1 LTSIRNWTLRGKVVL
16 HIIVLGVASAVAL
29 AVLYMTTQR
38 RLLLTLADQKAELV
52 STLVMD
58 SIFTLKKCG
67 RVEETEAKI
76 HSLLLEAS
84 SLRQIRILTTDGRI
98 YVSTDS
104 AENRGL
110 LPPEEFARARKLLA
124 GHIPREISR
133 VRNQTALEALMLVE
147 NRPECYSCHDPARP
161 YNGLL
166 DVHIDTSETSAVLRS
181 SRWKG
186 LAVAVG
192 ALAVLTVIVLR
203 LFERLV
209 NRPIRRLQQVM
220 TKVQDGDLTVRLA
233 ADKKDE
239 IGRLTESFNAMV
251 ENLRAASRKIAALYN
266 ERMERAEHLASFG
279 ELAAGLAHE
288 VRNPLAGI
296 KGALE
301 IIHRSTPDGDPRK
314 DIFDE
319 VLRQTDRT
327 IAVIQD
333 FLNYARPKPFL
344 LRPVSPNL
352 FVENAVRLAETQVG
366 GKSVRFD
373 VASLPEEV
381 RVCLDADKMQD
392 VCLNLLLNALAA
404 IEAEGRVEVALRR
417 TEDGTFELKVGDNGA
432 GIKPEVL
439 SQIFTPFFSTKKGG
453 TGLGLSICRKIV
465 EAHGGTISVES
476 KAGRG
481 TAFTVQIPPRGPE
494 GQPCP

>member
-1 LTSIRNWTLRGKVVL
+1 
-16 HIIVLGVASAVAL
+16 
-29 AVLYMTTQR
+29 
-38 RLLLTLADQKAELV
+38 
-52 STLVMD
+52 
-58 SIFTLKKCG
+58 
-67 RVEETEAKI
+67 
-76 HSLLLEAS
+76 
-84 SLRQIRILTTDGRI
+84 
-98 YVSTDS
+98 
-104 AENRGL
+104 
-110 LPPEEFARARKLLA
+110 
-124 GHIPREISR
+124 
-133 VRNQTALEALMLVE
+133 
-147 NRPECYSCHDPARP
+147 
-161 YNGLL
+161 
-166 DVHIDTSETSAVLRS
+166 
-181 SRWKG
+181 
-186 LAVAVG
+186 
-192 ALAVLTVIVLR
+192 
-203 LFERLV
+203 
-209 NRPIRRLQQVM
+209 QQVM

-494 GQPCP
+494 SQPCP